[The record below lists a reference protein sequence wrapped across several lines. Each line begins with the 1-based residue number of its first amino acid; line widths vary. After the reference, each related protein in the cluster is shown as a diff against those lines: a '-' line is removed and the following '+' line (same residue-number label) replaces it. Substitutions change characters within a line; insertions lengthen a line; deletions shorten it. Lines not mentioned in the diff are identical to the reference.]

1 MMYLGMFALLNTKLN
16 YKELSIDFDKYD
28 EIVLASPTWA
38 WTIVP
43 FMKKF
48 LKDHVF
54 KDKKVILLVTHM
66 GGPGKIIKNFKKRI
80 HKSNEVI
87 ETFSI
92 QTGKDYEH
100 SNIIKK

>member
-1 MMYLGMFALLNTKLN
+1 MFASLNTKLK
-16 YKELSIDFDKYD
+16 YRKLSIDFDQYD

-66 GGPGKIIKNFKKRI
+66 GGPGKIIEHFKKRI
-80 HKSNEVI
+80 HHSNEI
-87 ETFSI
+87 TKTYSI

-100 SNIIKK
+100 STLIKK